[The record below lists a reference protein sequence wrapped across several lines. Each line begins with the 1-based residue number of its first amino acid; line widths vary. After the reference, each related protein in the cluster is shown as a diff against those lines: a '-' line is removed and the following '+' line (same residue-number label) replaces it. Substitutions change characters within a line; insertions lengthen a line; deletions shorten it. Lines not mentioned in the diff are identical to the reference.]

1 MSRFPCK
8 LASLHTTVPPFLPPL
23 QQEGKELCRSVTDAT
38 ETNYVN
44 FNDRT
49 VTHLLKL
56 PIQGINIIAL
66 KKAVCEIEYVVYDAE
81 NGEKIQ
87 SVINNFFQENKANK
101 VKKKILNKVINK

>member
-8 LASLHTTVPPFLPPL
+8 LPSMHTLHSHHLRLPYKKY
-23 QQEGKELCRSVTDAT
+23 KELCRSVTVWT

-66 KKAVCEIEYVVYDAE
+66 KKAVCENRMSYMTQKMA
-81 NGEKIQ
+81 IQ
-87 SVINNFFQENKANK
+87 SIVSYIIFFRKK
-101 VKKKILNKVINK
+101 RKIRKKKKTLKT